1 MGINAL
7 KSHSEKSVR
16 HKELVTQKTLRENFF
31 KKKSSQQCSSGFIN
45 QESINSKAQEV
56 QVIEDM
62 SADVIRN
69 SNSTQGTICRHF
81 LDGGKINAEIKWTLK
96 HVVSGYSNN
105 SVNNSLDIFKAMF
118 PDSSIASMMKL
129 DRKKLR
135 YVINFGIAPS
145 FQDIL
150 KEEVAS
156 SEWFAT
162 CFD

>member
-1 MGINAL
+1 M
-7 KSHSEKSVR
+7 R
-16 HKELVTQKTLRENFF
+16 HRELVTQKTLRGNFF
-31 KKKSSQQCSSGFIN
+31 KKKSSQQFSSGFTN

-56 QVIEDM
+56 QVIEGM

-135 YVINFGIAPS
+135 YVINFGIAP
-145 FQDIL
+145 FKI
-150 KEEVAS
+150 
-156 SEWFAT
+156 F
-162 CFD
+162 